1 MNTTVSSN
9 FQDSK
14 MSDDDDAM
22 ALREI
27 KWKALVLGQ
36 HQPTELAEG
45 QEWTSQS
52 RLNFFEIL

>member
-1 MNTTVSSN
+1 
-9 FQDSK
+9 

-27 KWKALVLGQ
+27 KWKTLVLGQ
-36 HQPTELAEG
+36 HQPTELTEG
-45 QEWTSQS
+45 QEWMSQS